1 MVFDKFKSWRKG
13 AVGPTVECPLCQTQ
27 NPEDAR
33 ECSQCMYQ
41 LGKAAFEQ
49 VATVDD
55 AEAGNLFDELLAEID
70 EDEEEEVID
79 WSKGTFTMDDVTID
93 VEQYGK
99 DDGIKLSANPT
110 FAMTVDHPE
119 PVEED
124 EGDYEL
130 TAADAPEFVTK
141 FEMPETEEEP
151 LDEIPTQQIE
161 LVQPT
166 AEAAENVEVVAA
178 DAVPDRN
185 GSRSAA
191 KPKKEA
197 EEAEKSEPEP
207 ESEPELEPTLE
218 PASEAESELENEAEP
233 AEAEPELEVAEA
245 EPAEATEESLLA
257 LKKVELVEMA
267 ELAGLSTAGTKA
279 ELTARIIA
287 GPQEAETEE
296 EAEAEEAT
304 EPEEAA
310 AEPAPSPEP
319 ESMPEPAPMPEPAAK
334 TASQPPIVVPAAPA
348 GMPPPPPV
356 AARKVDPMDAAFDGR
371 EEIPLAEANAVMGKP
386 TPPNIPK
393 IPKIPKMPHIAEA
406 NDALESPE
414 NNGYWPW
421 PQQDEWSNRDVAM
434 KIKEAMEAAKRKDVA
449 QVTVLLDEVGPHLG
463 ERTKLLYPI
472 GALLQRI
479 GRASAVD
486 RMIQA
491 AVEAQPK
498 DPHVKMA
505 KSKLRP

>member
-27 NPEDAR
+27 NPEDAS

-49 VATVDD
+49 VAAVDD

-99 DDGIKLSANPT
+99 DDGIKFSANPT

-191 KPKKEA
+191 KPKKKV

-207 ESEPELEPTLE
+207 ESEPESEPTLE
-218 PASEAESELENEAEP
+218 PASEAEPEVEAEAEP
-233 AEAEPELEVAEA
+233 AEAEPELEVADA
-245 EPAEATEESLLA
+245 EPAEPTEESLLA

-267 ELAGLSTAGTKA
+267 ESAGLSTSGTKA
-279 ELTARIIA
+279 ELAARIIA

-310 AEPAPSPEP
+310 AEPA
-319 ESMPEPAPMPEPAAK
+319 AK
-334 TASQPPIVVPAAPA
+334 PASQPPIVVPAAPA

-371 EEIPLAEANAVMGKP
+371 EEIPPAEANAVMGKP
-386 TPPNIPK
+386 TPPRIPK

-491 AVEAQPK
+491 AAEAQPK

>member
-1 MVFDKFKSWRKG
+1 
-13 AVGPTVECPLCQTQ
+13 
-27 NPEDAR
+27 
-33 ECSQCMYQ
+33 
-41 LGKAAFEQ
+41 
-49 VATVDD
+49 
-55 AEAGNLFDELLAEID
+55 
-70 EDEEEEVID
+70 
-79 WSKGTFTMDDVTID
+79 
-93 VEQYGK
+93 
-99 DDGIKLSANPT
+99 
-110 FAMTVDHPE
+110 
-119 PVEED
+119 
-124 EGDYEL
+124 
-130 TAADAPEFVTK
+130 
-141 FEMPETEEEP
+141 
-151 LDEIPTQQIE
+151 
-161 LVQPT
+161 
-166 AEAAENVEVVAA
+166 
-178 DAVPDRN
+178 
-185 GSRSAA
+185 
-191 KPKKEA
+191 
-197 EEAEKSEPEP
+197 
-207 ESEPELEPTLE
+207 LEPTLE